1 MFNVF
6 NLAKKI
12 VSSDTDNGKIPFS
25 VMNGLGNNF
34 LILDARNFSISLTES
49 VKTALTNITKFDQL
63 IVLENSSNG
72 ANVFMRIFNADG
84 NEVEACG
91 NATRCVGRI
100 LMEESEIRSITIE
113 THAGILNV
121 FSTNKKKRV
130 LVDMGEPKFDWNE
143 IPLAR
148 EFADTNKLD
157 FDFKL
162 AEISTLESPSVVNVG
177 NPHLIFWVS
186 DVDSID
192 LATIGPKLEI
202 DPLFPERVNVS
213 IAEFIGANK
222 LKVKVWER
230 GVGLT
235 QACGTAA
242 CAVAVTGIRRNFAK
256 LLGRRVQIF
265 LPGGVLDVEW
275 RKVDNHILMVGDT
288 EFEFSG
294 LYDPKMQNWEQIQ
307 S

>member
-12 VSSDTDNGKIPFS
+12 VSNGAGSEKIPFS

-34 LILDARNFSISLTES
+34 LILDARNFSITLTEQEKAVLS
-49 VKTALTNITKFDQL
+49 TITKFDQL
-63 IVLENSSNG
+63 IVLEKSFNG

-84 NEVEACG
+84 TEVEACG

-100 LMEESEIRSITIE
+100 LMEENEVRSITIE
-113 THAGILNV
+113 TQAGALNV
-121 FSTNKKKRV
+121 FSTNKEKRV
-130 LVDMGEPKFDWNE
+130 LVDMGEPKFEWNE
-143 IPLAR
+143 IPLVR

-157 FDFKL
+157 FDFNLK
-162 AEISTLESPSVVNVG
+162 EISTLVNPSVVNVG
-177 NPHLIFWVS
+177 NPHLIFWVE

-192 LATIGPKLEI
+192 LAAIGPKLEL

-213 IAEFIGANK
+213 LVEFIGLNK

-242 CAVAVTGIRRNFAK
+242 CAVSVAGIRRNFEK
-256 LLGRRVQIF
+256 LLGRRVQVF
-265 LPGGVLDVEW
+265 LPGGVLDIEW
-275 RKVDNHILMVGDT
+275 RKVDNHILMIGDT
-288 EFEFSG
+288 EFEFGG
-294 LYDPKMQNWEQIQ
+294 LYDPKTQNWEQTQ